1 MTKKR
6 ILIVDDH
13 PVLREGLKTILE
25 LKGDFE
31 IIGQADSGFAACELS
46 IQLKPDLVLMD
57 IRMEKMDGIKASR
70 NIKRLNPA
78 IKILLLTMYDDANYI
93 MEALKIGVEGYILKM
108 SEMEKVV
115 EAINRILDDETFFDP
130 KITKSVSDAAGFT
143 DKEIEN
149 YNSLSQYNLTA
160 REIEIAELIVS
171 GLSTK
176 QIAENLE
183 LSFSTVSNHR
193 QNIFRKLKISKF
205 SELVS
210 FAIRKGVLLPKD

>member
-1 MTKKR
+1 MAKKR

-108 SEMEKVV
+108 SEMDKVV

-130 KITKSVSDAAGFT
+130 KITRSVSDATGFT

-160 REIEIAELIVS
+160 REVEIAELIVS

-176 QIAENLE
+176 QIAENLD